1 MFNLILN
8 NKTRDT
14 LPSSITPYCF
24 LVYCLNIFKESVDC
38 SYPNDHTKTGLDLRE
53 VVLSLIMKTK
63 HGFVVF
69 TVI

>member
-8 NKTRDT
+8 NKRRDT
-14 LPSSITPYCF
+14 FPSSITPYSF
-24 LVYCLNIFKESVDC
+24 LVYCLNILKESVDC

-53 VVLSLIMKTK
+53 VVLSLIIKTK
-63 HGFVVF
+63 HDIVVF